1 MQPPRARDLAAFWL
15 LSILWS
21 GNWLFI
27 KIGLQGLPPFRF
39 AGLRLALA
47 FLLLT
52 AVLLA
57 RPRPA
62 IGAREARAI
71 ALIGFLQIGVS
82 YACVFTAEQWIDS
95 GLTAL
100 LFSTFAIWVA
110 ILGHFLLPGEPL
122 TARTAVATLAG
133 VGGVA
138 IIQAPA
144 LARIGQGSL
153 QGKALTLG
161 GILVLVSAVVSALS
175 AVIIK
180 KRLADVSPI
189 ASVWGQSIVAVAVLL
204 GASAIFERGVATRWT
219 LPVAF
224 ALGYL
229 AVVGTFTFLGS
240 QWLIPRLPVGVVGT
254 FPILNTLLAL
264 LWGSVLA
271 GERLTSRAF
280 LGGALILFGVGLV
293 TVRTRPASS
302 APRAREAASGG

>member
-1 MQPPRARDLAAFWL
+1 MQPPRARDLAVFWL

-27 KIGLQGLPPFRF
+27 KIGLEGLPPFRF
-39 AGLRLALA
+39 AGLRLAVA
-47 FLLLT
+47 FVLLT
-52 AVLLA
+52 VFLRTRAWPAVTA
-57 RPRPA
+57 A
-62 IGAREARAI
+62 QARAI

-110 ILGHFLLPGEPL
+110 VLGHFLLPEEPL

-138 IIQAPA
+138 VIQSPA
-144 LARIGQGSL
+144 LARIGSL
-153 QGKALTLG
+153 QGRSLALG
-161 GILVLVSAVVSALS
+161 GLLVLVSAVVSALS

-180 KRLADVSPI
+180 KRLSDVSAI
-189 ASVWGQSIVAVAVLL
+189 ASVWGQSIVGVAVLL
-204 GASAIFERGVATRWT
+204 SASAIFEKGMASRWT
-219 LPVAF
+219 PNVTF
-224 ALGYL
+224 ALAYL

-254 FPILNTLLAL
+254 YPILNTLLAL
-264 LWGSVLA
+264 LWGSLLA
-271 GERLTSRAF
+271 GERLTARAF
-280 LGGALILFGVGLV
+280 LGGALILVGVGLV
-293 TVRTRPASS
+293 TIRPRSIPA
-302 APRAREAASGG
+302 ATEPRAAAGRG

>member
-1 MQPPRARDLAAFWL
+1 MAGMQAPRARDLAAFWL

-27 KIGLQGLPPFRF
+27 KVGLEGLPPFRF

-47 FLLLT
+47 FVLLT
-52 AVLLA
+52 IVLA
-57 RPRPA
+57 TRPKPSVT
-62 IGAREARAI
+62 AREARAI

-110 ILGHFLLPGEPL
+110 VLGHFLLPGEPL

-138 IIQAPA
+138 VIQAPA
-144 LARIGQGSL
+144 LARIGSL
-153 QGKALTLG
+153 QGRSLALG
-161 GILVLVSAVVSALS
+161 GLLVLASAAVSALS

-180 KRLADVSPI
+180 KRLTDVSAI
-189 ASVWGQSIVAVAVLL
+189 ASVWGQSIVAVVVLL
-204 GASAIFERGVATRWT
+204 GASAIFESANPSRWT
-219 LPVAF
+219 PGVTF

-229 AVVGTFTFLGS
+229 AVIGTFTFLGS
-240 QWLIPRLPVGVVGT
+240 QWLIPLLPVGVVGT

-264 LWGSVLA
+264 LWGSILA
-271 GERLTSRAF
+271 GGRLTARAF
-280 LGGALILFGVGLV
+280 VGGALILFGVGLV
-293 TVRTRPASS
+293 TVRTRTASA
-302 APRAREAASGG
+302 APQAREAAG

>member
-27 KIGLQGLPPFRF
+27 KIGLAGLPPFRF

-47 FLLLT
+47 FVLLT
-52 AVLLA
+52 IFLLTRK
-57 RPRPA
+57 RPSVTAAQR
-62 IGAREARAI
+62 RAI

-110 ILGHFLLPGEPL
+110 VLGHFLLPGEPL
-122 TARTAVATLAG
+122 TARTAVAMLAG

-138 IIQAPA
+138 VIQSPA
-144 LARIGQGSL
+144 LARIGSL
-153 QGKALTLG
+153 QGRSLALG
-161 GILVLVSAVVSALS
+161 GLLVLVSAVVSAFS

-180 KRLADVSPI
+180 KRLADVSAI
-189 ASVWGQSIVAVAVLL
+189 VSVWGQSIIGVAVLL
-204 GASAIFERGVATRWT
+204 GGAAIFESAIPSRWT
-219 LPVAF
+219 PSVSF

-240 QWLIPRLPVGVVGT
+240 QWLIPRLPVGIVGT

-264 LWGSVLA
+264 LWGSLLA
-271 GERLTSRAF
+271 GERLTARAF

-293 TVRTRPASS
+293 TVRPRSASA
-302 APRAREAASGG
+302 APQEQRRARA

>member
-27 KIGLQGLPPFRF
+27 KIGLGGLPPFRF
-39 AGLRLALA
+39 AGLRLAIAFVLLTI
-47 FLLLT
+47 FLLT
-52 AVLLA
+52 RA
-57 RPRPA
+57 RPAVTPA
-62 IGAREARAI
+62 QARAI

-100 LFSTFAIWVA
+100 FFSTFAIWVA
-110 ILGHFLLPGEPL
+110 VLGHFLLPGEPL

-138 IIQAPA
+138 VIQSPA
-144 LARIGQGSL
+144 LARIGGLQGGSL
-153 QGKALTLG
+153 ALG
-161 GILVLVSAVVSALS
+161 GLLVLVSAVVSALS

-180 KRLADVSPI
+180 KRLADVSAI
-189 ASVWGQSIVAVAVLL
+189 ASVWGQSIVGVAVLL
-204 GASAIFERGVATRWT
+204 GGAAIFERAIPSRWT
-219 LPVAF
+219 SPVAF

-264 LWGSVLA
+264 LWGSLLA
-271 GERLTSRAF
+271 GERLTARVFA
-280 LGGALILFGVGLV
+280 GGALILLGVGLV
-293 TVRTRPASS
+293 TVRPRSAS
-302 APRAREAASGG
+302 AAQRAREAAS

>member
-27 KIGLQGLPPFRF
+27 KIGLEGLPPFRF
-39 AGLRLALA
+39 AGLRLAIAFVLLTA
-47 FLLLT
+47 FLLT
-52 AVLLA
+52 
-57 RPRPA
+57 RPRP
-62 IGAREARAI
+62 GVTPPQARAI

-110 ILGHFLLPGEPL
+110 VLGHFLLPGEPL
-122 TARTAVATLAG
+122 TARAAIATLAG

-138 IIQAPA
+138 VIQSPA
-144 LARIGQGSL
+144 LARIGSL
-153 QGKALTLG
+153 QGGSLALG
-161 GILVLVSAVVSALS
+161 GLLVLVSAVVSALS

-180 KRLADVSPI
+180 KRLADVSAI

-204 GASAIFERGVATRWT
+204 GGAAIFERAIPSRWT
-219 LPVAF
+219 PPVAF

-264 LWGSVLA
+264 LWGSLLA
-271 GERLTSRAF
+271 GERLTARVFA
-280 LGGALILFGVGLV
+280 GGALILFGVGLV
-293 TVRTRPASS
+293 TVRPRSPSS
-302 APRAREAASGG
+302 ARRARAAAGSN